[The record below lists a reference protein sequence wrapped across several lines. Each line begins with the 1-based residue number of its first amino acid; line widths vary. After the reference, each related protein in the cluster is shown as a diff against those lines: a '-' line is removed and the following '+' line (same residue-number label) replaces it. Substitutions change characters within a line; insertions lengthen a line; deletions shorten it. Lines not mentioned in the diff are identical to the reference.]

1 MIRSI
6 TGALARKRSELGQKE
21 KGFTL
26 IELLVVVIIIGILA
40 AIAIPIFLGQQTSA
54 RDSATQSDISNAK
67 TALVALA
74 VSGGTFPATNTTI
87 TSVGTDFT
95 AGTNTTLTFQGTAA
109 GFCVAGVNTNA
120 ANATHVY
127 AASDKTGVAKGT
139 CNSSGVWVTATW

>member
-1 MIRSI
+1 MIKSI
-6 TGALARKRSELGQKE
+6 TEALAHKRSALGQKE

-40 AIAIPIFLGQQTSA
+40 AIAIPVFLGQQTSA

-74 VSGGTFPATNTTI
+74 VAGGTFPAAGTI

-95 AGTNTTLTFQGTAA
+95 AGAGSTLTLSGTAA
-109 GFCVAGVNTNA
+109 GFCIAGVNTNA
-120 ANATHVY
+120 ANATHLY

-139 CNSSGVWVTATW
+139 CASGVFTTASW

>member
-74 VSGGTFPATNTTI
+74 VAGGTFPAAGAI

-95 AGTNTTLTFQGTAA
+95 AGTNTTLTLQGTAA
-109 GFCVAGVNTNA
+109 GFCIAGVSTNPANVTHIFA
-120 ANATHVY
+120 AD
-127 AASDKTGVAKGT
+127 DKTGVAKGKCT
-139 CNSSGVWVTATW
+139 SAAFVATTW